1 MSHNRSRKGGFIV
14 AQRISKGSLKEQARK
29 KAHDYELQFHGCSQ
43 SVLLTFQ
50 ELLGLE
56 DEMTFKAAG
65 PLCAGLGM
73 GKTCG
78 ALTGGMMVLGMKYGR
93 SRIDEGIDGL
103 FSGLLIA
110 QSLVRKFEQEYGTTA
125 CSEIS
130 KLDWTDLDA
139 VIQAVNNPEFIAICA
154 KVVGRTA
161 EMVAEI
167 IAEVDSQHPHL

>member
-1 MSHNRSRKGGFIV
+1 MSQN
-14 AQRISKGSLKEQARK
+14 ISKESLKMQARK

-56 DEMTFKAAG
+56 DELTFKAAG

-73 GKTCG
+73 SRTCG
-78 ALTGGMMVLGMKYGR
+78 ALIAGMMALGMKYGR
-93 SRIDEGIDGL
+93 PRIEDGIEGL

-110 QSLVRKFEQEYGTTA
+110 QSLVRKFEQEYGTTS
-125 CSEIS
+125 CLEIS
-130 KLDWTDLDA
+130 RLDWTDLDA
-139 VIQAVNNPEFIAICA
+139 VIQALNSPDFLARCA
-154 KVVGRTA
+154 RVVGKTA

-167 IAEVDSQHPHL
+167 IAEVDSRPPL

>member
-1 MSHNRSRKGGFIV
+1 MYNRYLVKGGFIV
-14 AQRISKGSLKEQARK
+14 AQEISKESLIEQVRK

-43 SVLLTFQ
+43 SILLAFQ
-50 ELLGLE
+50 ELLGMD
-56 DEMTFKAAG
+56 DELTFKAAG

-93 SRIDEGIDGL
+93 TRIDEGLGGL
-103 FSGLLIA
+103 FSGILIA
-110 QSLVRKFEQEYGTTA
+110 QSLVQRFEQEYGTTA

-130 KLDWTDLDA
+130 RLDWTDSDA
-139 VIQAVNNPEFIAICA
+139 VIQAVTNPEFLAMCA
-154 KVVGRTA
+154 NVVGTTA

-167 IAEVDSQHPHL
+167 IAEVDSHPTHP

>member
-1 MSHNRSRKGGFIV
+1 MSHRCPGKGGFIV
-14 AQRISKGSLKEQARK
+14 TQEISKGSLKEQARK
-29 KAHDYELQFHGCSQ
+29 NAHDYELQFHGCSQ

-56 DEMTFKAAG
+56 DELTFKAAG

-78 ALTGGMMVLGMKYGR
+78 ALAGGMMVLGMKYGR
-93 SRIDEGIDGL
+93 SRIDEGIGGL

-110 QSLVRKFEQEYGTTA
+110 QSLVQKFEQEYGTTA
-125 CSEIS
+125 CSEIA
-130 KLDWTDLDA
+130 KLDWTDSDA
-139 VIQAVNNPEFIAICA
+139 VIQAVNNPEFIAMCA
-154 KVVGRTA
+154 QVVGRTA

-167 IAEVDSQHPHL
+167 IAEVDLHHPHP